1 MRNHTYVS
9 PSNERMD
16 ISFFNY
22 FSTVSLG
29 LMCYSFFNPGFIF
42 STSMFFVYG
51 FTRTLVATYDVY
63 NTYIYTPYRKH
74 IKKPLMHILNID
86 NGLYEIEI
94 VKDGEIIHRFKTMS
108 DFIKHNTIE
117 FVTEDNDDT
126 GSDSDAD
133 SESGSET
140 KNKDSN
146 ETNETTE
153 TTETDVKIETPV
165 DADLTNQD
173 VTIHETDT
181 KTESS
186 GSSGE
191 GDDEEG
197 EEEDEEGD
205 EEEGEDEEGDEEEG
219 EEEDEEEGDDDDSD
233 DTEDDDDDTLILE
246 PSKYDFVLR
255 NFYFEVDEINKPF
268 GFCLKYETFRKS
280 DMKKTTYTYDEIK
293 NMVSKRRFIG
303 IHLKTEGKD
312 FIINLTNPVNYY
324 LVNNTI
330 LDYSFLKM
338 YLFNRYNFILGN
350 TYKLSCIDNCIEM
363 YTVEQG
369 KKFFVKSDSFK
380 VVDDETYKYR
390 NESVSPIVSNE
401 EEDATSASQ
410 ETKDALTEADIE
422 IVECNYNSK

>member
-117 FVTEDNDDT
+117 FVTEDNDDS

-140 KNKDSN
+140 KNKDS
-146 ETNETTE
+146 NETTE

-173 VTIHETDT
+173 VTIHETDN

-186 GSSGE
+186 SGNSEGNEGDDEE

-197 EEEDEEGD
+197 EEEDEE
-205 EEEGEDEEGDEEEG
+205 EGG
-219 EEEDEEEGDDDDSD
+219 EEEDEEEG
-233 DTEDDDDDTLILE
+233 DDDDTLILE

-380 VVDDETYKYR
+380 VVDDETYKVH

-401 EEDATSASQ
+401 EEDVTSASQ

-422 IVECNYNSK
+422 IVECNYNSQ

>member
-1 MRNHTYVS
+1 MRNHTYAS

-51 FTRTLVATYDVY
+51 FTRTLVTTYNVY
-63 NTYIYTPYRKH
+63 NTYIYTPYKKY
-74 IKKPLMHILNID
+74 IKKPLMYILNID

-108 DFIKHNTIE
+108 DFIKYNPIK
-117 FVTEDNDDT
+117 FVTEDE
-126 GSDSDAD
+126 SDYDSESE
-133 SESGSET
+133 SESGSDASSKTE
-140 KNKDSN
+140 NKDN
-146 ETNETTE
+146 NDN
-153 TTETDVKIETPV
+153 TETDLKVETSV
-165 DADLTNQD
+165 DADLTHQD

-186 GSSGE
+186 SGNSEGDGEDNGEE
-191 GDDEEG
+191 GDDEN
-197 EEEDEEGD
+197 EEDNGEDNGEEGD
-205 EEEGEDEEGDEEEG
+205 AANDEGDDYDTEDEGDED
-219 EEEDEEEGDDDDSD
+219 DEN
-233 DTEDDDDDTLILE
+233 LILE
-246 PSKYDFVLR
+246 PSEYDFVLR
-255 NFYFEVDEINKPF
+255 NIYFEIDEINKPF
-268 GFCLKYETFRKS
+268 GYCLKYETFRKS
-280 DMKKTTYTYDEIK
+280 DMKKISYEYDEIK
-293 NMVSKRRFIG
+293 NMISKRRFIG
-303 IHLKTEGKD
+303 IHLKTEEKD

-350 TYKLSCIDNCIEM
+350 TYKLSCIDNFIEM
-363 YTVEQG
+363 YTIEQG
-369 KKFFVKSDSFK
+369 KKFFIKSDSFK
-380 VVDDETYKYR
+380 VVDDETYKQR
-390 NESVSPIVSNE
+390 DDCVGTPIVSNE
-401 EEDATSASQ
+401 EENDTSASQ

-422 IVECNYNSK
+422 IVDWNYNSQ

>member
-42 STSMFFVYG
+42 NASMFFVYG

-108 DFIKHNTIE
+108 EFIKHNTIE
-117 FVTEDNDDT
+117 FVTDDEDDV
-126 GSDSDAD
+126 GSDTE

-191 GDDEEG
+191 GDDEGEEGDDEEG
-197 EEEDEEGD
+197 EEGD
-205 EEEGEDEEGDEEEG
+205 DEEEG
-219 EEEDEEEGDDDDSD
+219 EEDDDEEGDDDDSD

-268 GFCLKYETFRKS
+268 GYCLKYETFRKS

-293 NMVSKRRFIG
+293 NMISKRRFIG

-350 TYKLSCIDNCIEM
+350 TYKLSCIDNSIEM

-390 NESVSPIVSNE
+390 NESVNPIVSNE
-401 EEDATSASQ
+401 EESATSASQ

-422 IVECNYNSK
+422 IVDSNYTTQ

>member
-51 FTRTLVATYDVY
+51 FTRTLIATYDIY

-108 DFIKHNTIE
+108 DFIKHNTIG
-117 FVTEDNDDT
+117 FVTEEDDDDS

-140 KNKDSN
+140 KNKNEN

-173 VTIHETDT
+173 VTIHETDN

-186 GSSGE
+186 SGNSEGNE

-197 EEEDEEGD
+197 DDDGEEEGEEEEEGD
-205 EEEGEDEEGDEEEG
+205 EEGEDEEEEDDTDED
-219 EEEDEEEGDDDDSD
+219 EEDEDDD
-233 DTEDDDDDTLILE
+233 LILE
-246 PSKYDFVLR
+246 PSEYDFVLR
-255 NFYFEVDEINKPF
+255 NFYFEIDEINKPF
-268 GFCLKYETFRKS
+268 GYCLKYETFRKS

-380 VVDDETYKYR
+380 VVDDETYKVH

-401 EEDATSASQ
+401 EENATSASQ
-410 ETKDALTEADIE
+410 ETKDVLTEADIE
-422 IVECNYNSK
+422 IVECNYNSQ

>member
-117 FVTEDNDDT
+117 FVTEDDDDS

-140 KNKDSN
+140 KNKDS
-146 ETNETTE
+146 NETTE

-173 VTIHETDT
+173 VTIHETDN

-186 GSSGE
+186 SGNSEGNEGDDEE

-197 EEEDEEGD
+197 EEEDEE
-205 EEEGEDEEGDEEEG
+205 EGG

-380 VVDDETYKYR
+380 VVDDETYKVH

-401 EEDATSASQ
+401 EEDVTSASQ

-422 IVECNYNSK
+422 IVECNYNSQ

>member
-1 MRNHTYVS
+1 MRNHTYA
-9 PSNERMD
+9 SNERMD

-51 FTRTLVATYDVY
+51 FTRTLIATYDVY

-117 FVTEDNDDT
+117 FVTEDNDDS

-146 ETNETTE
+146 ETNE

-197 EEEDEEGD
+197 EEGD
-205 EEEGEDEEGDEEEG
+205 DEEG
-219 EEEDEEEGDDDDSD
+219 EEEGDDDGEDEEEGDDDDSD

-303 IHLKTEGKD
+303 IHLKTEDKD

-401 EEDATSASQ
+401 EENATSASQ

-422 IVECNYNSK
+422 IVECNYNSQ

>member
-1 MRNHTYVS
+1 
-9 PSNERMD
+9 
-16 ISFFNY
+16 
-22 FSTVSLG
+22 
-29 LMCYSFFNPGFIF
+29 
-42 STSMFFVYG
+42 
-51 FTRTLVATYDVY
+51 
-63 NTYIYTPYRKH
+63 
-74 IKKPLMHILNID
+74 MHILNID

-108 DFIKHNTIE
+108 DFIKHNTIG
-117 FVTEDNDDT
+117 FVTEDDDS

-140 KNKDSN
+140 KNKNEN
-146 ETNETTE
+146 ETNETNE

-173 VTIHETDT
+173 VTIHETDN

-186 GSSGE
+186 SGNSEGNE

-197 EEEDEEGD
+197 DD
-205 EEEGEDEEGDEEEG
+205 DGEEEEG
-219 EEEDEEEGDDDDSD
+219 EEEDEEED
-233 DTEDDDDDTLILE
+233 DTEDDEEDEDDDLILE
-246 PSKYDFVLR
+246 PSEYDFVLR
-255 NFYFEVDEINKPF
+255 NFYFEIDEINKPF
-268 GFCLKYETFRKS
+268 GYCLKYETFRKS

-303 IHLKTEGKD
+303 IHIKTEDKD

-350 TYKLSCIDNCIEM
+350 TYKLSCIDNFIEM

-380 VVDDETYKYR
+380 VVDDETYKQHDDC
-390 NESVSPIVSNE
+390 VSTPIVSNE
-401 EEDATSASQ
+401 EDNTTSASQ

-422 IVECNYNSK
+422 IVECNYNSQ

>member
-42 STSMFFVYG
+42 NTSMFFVYG

-108 DFIKHNTIE
+108 EFIKHNTIE
-117 FVTEDNDDT
+117 FVTDDEDDV
-126 GSDSDAD
+126 GSDTE

-146 ETNETTE
+146 ETNE

-191 GDDEEG
+191 GDDEGDDDEG
-197 EEEDEEGD
+197 EEDDEEEGD
-205 EEEGEDEEGDEEEG
+205 EEES
-219 EEEDEEEGDDDDSD
+219 DDDDSD

-268 GFCLKYETFRKS
+268 GYCLKYETFRKS

-293 NMVSKRRFIG
+293 NMISKRRFIG

-350 TYKLSCIDNCIEM
+350 TYKLSCIDNSIEM

-390 NESVSPIVSNE
+390 NESVNPIVSNE
-401 EEDATSASQ
+401 EESATSASQ

-422 IVECNYNSK
+422 IVDSNYTTQ

>member
-1 MRNHTYVS
+1 MRNHTYAS

-42 STSMFFVYG
+42 SASMFFVYG
-51 FTRTLVATYDVY
+51 FTRTLVTTYDIY

-108 DFIKHNTIE
+108 DFIKYNPIK
-117 FVTEDNDDT
+117 FVTEDDDDS
-126 GSDSDAD
+126 GSVSDSDT
-133 SESGSET
+133 ESRSET
-140 KNKDSN
+140 ENKDSN
-146 ETNETTE
+146 ETNETNE

-186 GSSGE
+186 SGNSE
-191 GDDEEG
+191 GDDENEEEGDEEG
-197 EEEDEEGD
+197 EEEGDEEGD
-205 EEEGEDEEGDEEEG
+205 EEGEEEGDEDSD
-219 EEEDEEEGDDDDSD
+219 EDEDD
-233 DTEDDDDDTLILE
+233 ENLILE
-246 PSKYDFVLR
+246 PSEYDFVLR
-255 NFYFEVDEINKPF
+255 NFYFEIDEINKPF
-268 GFCLKYETFRKS
+268 GYCLKYETFRKS

-303 IHLKTEGKD
+303 IHLKTEDKD

-324 LVNNTI
+324 LVSNTI

-350 TYKLSCIDNCIEM
+350 TYKLSCIDNFIEM

-380 VVDDETYKYR
+380 VVDDETYKQR
-390 NESVSPIVSNE
+390 GECVSTPIVSNE
-401 EEDATSASQ
+401 EENDTSAS
-410 ETKDALTEADIE
+410 TDKKDALTEADIE
-422 IVECNYNSK
+422 IVECNYNSQ

>member
-117 FVTEDNDDT
+117 FVTEDNDDS

-140 KNKDSN
+140 KNKDS
-146 ETNETTE
+146 NETTE

-173 VTIHETDT
+173 VTIHETDN

-186 GSSGE
+186 SGNSEGNEGDDEE

-197 EEEDEEGD
+197 EEEDEE
-205 EEEGEDEEGDEEEG
+205 EGDDEEG
-219 EEEDEEEGDDDDSD
+219 EEEDSD

-380 VVDDETYKYR
+380 VVDDETYKVH

-401 EEDATSASQ
+401 EEDVTSASQ

-422 IVECNYNSK
+422 IVECNYNSQ

>member
-1 MRNHTYVS
+1 MRNHTYA
-9 PSNERMD
+9 SNERMD

-51 FTRTLVATYDVY
+51 FTRTLIATYDIY

-108 DFIKHNTIE
+108 DFIKHNTIG
-117 FVTEDNDDT
+117 FVTEDNDDS

-140 KNKDSN
+140 KNKDS
-146 ETNETTE
+146 NETTE

-173 VTIHETDT
+173 VTIHETDN

-186 GSSGE
+186 SGNSEGNEGDDEE

-197 EEEDEEGD
+197 EEEDEE
-205 EEEGEDEEGDEEEG
+205 EGDDEEG

-233 DTEDDDDDTLILE
+233 DTEDGDDDDLILE
-246 PSKYDFVLR
+246 PSEYDFVLR
-255 NFYFEVDEINKPF
+255 NFYFEIDEINKPF
-268 GFCLKYETFRKS
+268 GYCLKYETFRKS

-303 IHLKTEGKD
+303 IHLKTEDKD

-380 VVDDETYKYR
+380 VVDDETYKVH

-401 EEDATSASQ
+401 EENATSASQ

-422 IVECNYNSK
+422 IVECNYNSQ

>member
-1 MRNHTYVS
+1 MRNHTYA
-9 PSNERMD
+9 SNERMD

-51 FTRTLVATYDVY
+51 FTRTLIATYDIY

-108 DFIKHNTIE
+108 DFIKHNTIG
-117 FVTEDNDDT
+117 FVNDDDDDS
-126 GSDSDAD
+126 GSDSDTE
-133 SESGSET
+133 SGSGSET
-140 KNKDSN
+140 ENKDKN
-146 ETNETTE
+146 EN
-153 TTETDVKIETPV
+153 TETDVKVETPV
-165 DADLTNQD
+165 DADLTHQD
-173 VTIHETDT
+173 VTIHETET

-186 GSSGE
+186 GDGE
-191 GDDEEG
+191 EGDDEGDEDDEDDEEG
-197 EEEDEEGD
+197 EC
-205 EEEGEDEEGDEEEG
+205 
-219 EEEDEEEGDDDDSD
+219 EEEGDDTDED
-233 DTEDDDDDTLILE
+233 EDDENLILE
-246 PSKYDFVLR
+246 PSEYDFVLR
-255 NFYFEVDEINKPF
+255 NFYFEIDEINKPF

-280 DMKKTTYTYDEIK
+280 DMKKTYTYDEIK
-293 NMVSKRRFIG
+293 NMISKRRFIG
-303 IHLKTEGKD
+303 IHLKTEDKD

-350 TYKLSCIDNCIEM
+350 TYKLSCIDNFIEM

-369 KKFFVKSDSFK
+369 KKFFIKSDSFK
-380 VVDDETYKYR
+380 VVDDETYKECD
-390 NESVSPIVSNE
+390 ESVSPIVSNE
-401 EEDATSASQ
+401 EENATSASQ

-422 IVECNYNSK
+422 IVECNYNSQ